1 MSDYAPGDYQNA
13 SFVEALAGF
22 TKETGIEVTPIY
34 SGANE
39 IYTAYETSVLAK
51 KSPDVLFVN
60 LYDKSTT
67 WTSTGATLPVTQ
79 YIKDWG
85 LDKVVS
91 QAAVS
96 DWTDAK
102 GQVQAFPYFGFSW
115 PMWYNKALF
124 EKAGIP
130 SLPATTDDLIA
141 DAPKLKAIGVTP
153 IAISGSDSLGQK
165 FFLQIIQTLMS
176 EDEAKKVFAGGGYC
190 SSPSAMKGID
200 EFLRLS
206 KAGVFS
212 ENAQG
217 LIGDNVVA
225 DFYQS
230 KAAMLPDGSWQFSAT
245 PKELVPSV
253 ELGGMPVP
261 AGSRYTKPVMYQA
274 YTSSAIW
281 LTPSGTKRLSDVE
294 KFVKYMYE
302 SNVASSVVAGAGN
315 VPVQPIDGL
324 ETSLASQPLLLQA
337 LTDTPARVD
346 YAVFPDLYVPGAKTQ
361 ALVSAIATAYAPG
374 ATSSDVCAA
383 LDGAYK

>member
-1 MSDYAPGDYQNA
+1 MSDYAPGDYQHE
-13 SFVEALAGF
+13 SFAKAIAGF
-22 TKETGIEVTPIY
+22 TKESGIKVKPIY

-51 KSPDVLFVN
+51 KSPDVLLVN

-67 WTSTGATLPVTQ
+67 WTSSGATLPVTQ
-79 YIKDWG
+79 YIKQWG
-85 LDKVVS
+85 LDKVVTK
-91 QAAVS
+91 AAIS
-96 DWTDAK
+96 DWTDSK
-102 GQVQAFPYFGFSW
+102 GRVQAFPYFGFSW

-124 EKAGIP
+124 EKAGID
-130 SLPATTDDLIA
+130 SLPQTTDELIA
-141 DAPKLKAIGVTP
+141 DVPKLKAIGVTP

-176 EDEAKKVFAGGGYC
+176 ASESQKVFAQGGYC
-190 SSPSAMKGID
+190 ASPSAMKGID

-212 ENAQG
+212 KDAQG

-225 DFYQS
+225 AFYQS
-230 KAAMLPDGSWQFSAT
+230 QAAMLPDGSWQFSAT
-245 PKELVPSV
+245 PAALVPNI

-281 LTPSGTKRLSDVE
+281 LTPNGTKRLSDVE
-294 KFVKYMYE
+294 KFVKYMYKSE
-302 SNVASSVVAGAGN
+302 VAASVVAGAGN
-315 VPVQPIDGL
+315 VPVQEISGL
-324 ETSLASQPLLLQA
+324 NTTLATQPLLLQA
-337 LTDTPARVD
+337 LTKTPSNVD

-361 ALVSAIATAYAPG
+361 SLVNAIATAYAPD
-374 ATSSDVCAA
+374 ATASGVCAA